1 MSEFKYACP
10 HCGQHIRCDTTQAG
24 TTMECPTC
32 FQKIIAPQAPASH
45 DPKFI
50 LTGSKI
56 PKHARPSGEERLAT
70 ATAAPKKKFPIAAV
84 GVVSLVVA
92 VAVAAVVFR
101 GKIFQ
106 RFSVKVVPYVE
117 VTHGDKVVFHAPAT
131 NPPPAPS
138 VAPAANDP
146 NWKLDLAG
154 VILPDAPAA
163 GRLNGK
169 EFFCQRASLLGGS
182 LSLRQGNKWPPEL
195 GVIISLHAV
204 HSADLAGKTIAVT
217 TNLTAAP
224 RVSLRWKDDQQQPA
238 TENFN
243 GGYALRVEFGALAGE
258 RLPGKIYLCLPDEQK
273 SYVAGSF
280 TAEILKPKA
289 STKTPKRKP

>member
-32 FQKIIAPQAPASH
+32 FQKIVAPQAPASH

-56 PKHARPSGEERLAT
+56 PKHARPIGEVRL
-70 ATAAPKKKFPIAAV
+70 AAPKKKFPIAV
-84 GVVSLVVA
+84 VVVVSLVVA
-92 VAVAAVVFR
+92 AAVAAVVFR
-101 GKIFQ
+101 GKLFQ
-106 RFSVKVVPYVE
+106 PAS
-117 VTHGDKVVFHAPAT
+117 APITPQKIEPAKAA
-131 NPPPAPS
+131 PPALSP
-138 VAPAANDP
+138 APAANDP
-146 NWKLDLAG
+146 NWKLDLGG
-154 VILPDAPAA
+154 VVLPDAPAA

-169 EFFCQRASLLGGS
+169 EFSCQRATLLGSS
-182 LSLRQGNKWPPEL
+182 LALRQGSKWPPEL
-195 GVIISLHAV
+195 GVVINLHAA
-204 HSADLAGKTIAVT
+204 HSADLAGKNIHIAT
-217 TNLTAAP
+217 DLAAAP
-224 RVSLRWKDDQQQPA
+224 KVALRWRDGQQEPA
-238 TENFN
+238 TRNFN
-243 GGYALRVEFGALAGE
+243 DGYALRIEFGALAGE